1 MPTIRTA
8 AAVLP
13 LVGWRATPGKRRL
26 WLQFERE
33 TIGPKSIMQAQE
45 TGMAAHGFVATH
57 GKAAHS
63 ERGPRALS
71 GAATEQ
77 IRTTP

>member
-1 MPTIRTA
+1 
-8 AAVLP
+8 
-13 LVGWRATPGKRRL
+13 L
-26 WLQFERE
+26 WLQLERE
-33 TIGPKSIMQAQE
+33 TIGPKSITQAQE

-71 GAATEQ
+71 GASTEQ